1 MPHKGILESLNPI
14 PDLSLHISPPNSAPN
29 EPADS
34 AAFNIWRC
42 RDNTDVHDGGL
53 VKSHSDDAATTPLA
67 ADTELSLANPTSA
80 SEAESDSNSWKMMKS
95 SYFARDQQQA
105 AAEKHNNISHGLS
118 MLDVAELGIKP
129 IKGIPVYNTIPAA
142 ANCSFPF
149 SSPNLD
155 PSRDI
160 SAAANSKVCFYQT
173 PPPYLSPAAPFRPGA
188 AAMGAG
194 VGGGFESRFNG
205 ITMDS
210 LRVPQQHLQ
219 YLNHHHHQQ
228 QQLLQHQHQCGV
240 GVGIGIGAHHH
251 HHHGDFSNNN
261 GFIMRSRFT
270 PKSYQSKR
278 SMRAPRMR
286 WTSSLHARFVHAV
299 ELLGGHERA
308 TPKSVLELMDVK
320 DLTLAHVKS
329 HLQMYRT
336 VKNTDKPVA
345 SSDGSG
351 DEDLMSTTTT
361 THHQNSANGLLNQR
375 GPSNASLNLE
385 QDTEHPSSNLWGNS
399 SSRGAWVQASS
410 RDLNGH
416 SQHRSPSGNLFHHH
430 EGSDFAQSRSS
441 FVDLSNGDLIKNPSL
456 EFSLG
461 RPDWHSKEV
470 LD

>member
-1 MPHKGILESLNPI
+1 MPRKGILESLNPI
-14 PDLSLHISPPNSAPN
+14 PDLSLHISPPNSCPN
-29 EPADS
+29 SSSLCCTTTDS

-42 RDNTDVHDGGL
+42 RDNNNVLDGGL
-53 VKSHSDDAATTPLA
+53 VKSHSSVDDATTPPLA
-67 ADTELSLANPTSA
+67 ADTELSLAANPTSA
-80 SEAESDSNSWKMMKS
+80 SEAESENSWRMKS
-95 SYFARDQQQA
+95 SYFKRDQQQV
-105 AAEKHNNISHGLS
+105 AAEKHNISHGLS
-118 MLDVAELGIKP
+118 MLDVAELGLKP
-129 IKGIPVYNTIPAA
+129 IKGIPVYNTTPA

-155 PSRDI
+155 SSRD
-160 SAAANSKVCFYQT
+160 SAAANSKLCFYQQT
-173 PPPYLSPAAPFRPGA
+173 PSSYLSPAAPFRP
-188 AAMGAG
+188 MG

-205 ITMDS
+205 ISMDS
-210 LRVPQQHLQ
+210 LRVPQHGHLQ
-219 YLNHHHHQQ
+219 YLNHHHQQ
-228 QQLLQHQHQCGV
+228 QHQHQCGV
-240 GVGIGIGAHHH
+240 GIGAHHH
-251 HHHGDFSNNN
+251 HPDFSNNN
-261 GFIMRSRFT
+261 GFMMRSRFT
-270 PKSYQSKR
+270 PKSYHSKR
-278 SMRAPRMR
+278 NMRAPRMR

-351 DEDLMSTTTT
+351 DEDLLSTTTT
-361 THHQNSANGLLNQR
+361 THHQNSTNNSILNQR
-375 GPSNASLNLE
+375 GASNATLNLE
-385 QDTEHPSSNLWGNS
+385 HDMEHHPSSNLWGNS

-410 RDLNGH
+410 RDLNGL
-416 SQHRSPSGNLFHHH
+416 SQDRSPSGNPFHHH

-441 FVDLSNGDLIKNPSL
+441 FVDLSNVDLIKNPSL

>member
-14 PDLSLHISPPNSAPN
+14 PDLSLHISLPNSASN

-42 RDNTDVHDGGL
+42 RDNNTDVHDGVGGL
-53 VKSHSDDAATTPLA
+53 VNSHGDDATTPPPPLA

-80 SEAESDSNSWKMMKS
+80 SESDNNNNSWKMMNS
-95 SYFARDQQQA
+95 SYFSRDQQQA
-105 AAEKHNNISHGLS
+105 EKHSNISHGLS
-118 MLDVAELGIKP
+118 MLDVAELGMKP
-129 IKGIPVYNTIPAA
+129 IKGIPVYNTTPAP

-149 SSPNLD
+149 SQPNLD

-160 SAAANSKVCFYQT
+160 SAAANNPKLCYYQT
-173 PPPYLSPAAPFRPGA
+173 PPYLSPAVPFRPGG
-188 AAMGAG
+188 AAM
-194 VGGGFESRFNG
+194 GGFESTRFNG
-205 ITMDS
+205 ITMES
-210 LRVPQQHLQ
+210 LRVPQHQLQ
-219 YLNHHHHQQ
+219 YLNHHHHHQQ
-228 QQLLQHQHQCGV
+228 QQQLQHQHQCGV
-240 GVGIGIGAHHH
+240 GVGIGAHHHH
-251 HHHGDFSNNN
+251 HHHGDFSSNN

-278 SMRAPRMR
+278 NMRAPRMR

-351 DEDLMSTTTT
+351 DEDLLSTTTT

-375 GPSNASLNLE
+375 GGSNVGLNSE
-385 QDTEHPSSNLWGNS
+385 QDAEHPSSNLWGNS
-399 SSRGAWVQASS
+399 SRY
-410 RDLNGH
+410 DLH
-416 SQHRSPSGNLFHHH
+416 L
-430 EGSDFAQSRSS
+430 
-441 FVDLSNGDLIKNPSL
+441 
-456 EFSLG
+456 
-461 RPDWHSKEV
+461 
-470 LD
+470 

>member
-1 MPHKGILESLNPI
+1 MPHKGISESLNPI

-34 AAFNIWRC
+34 AAFNIWWC
-42 RDNTDVHDGGL
+42 RDNTDVHDGGR
-53 VKSHSDDAATTPLA
+53 VKSHSDVDATTTPPLA

-80 SEAESDSNSWKMMKS
+80 SEAESDNNASWKMMKS

-105 AAEKHNNISHGLS
+105 EPAAEKHSNISHGLS
-118 MLDVAELGIKP
+118 MLDVAELGMKP
-129 IKGIPVYNTIPAA
+129 IKGIPVYNTTPAAA

-149 SSPNLD
+149 TSPSLD
-155 PSRDI
+155 SSRDI
-160 SAAANSKVCFYQT
+160 SAAANSKLFFYQT
-173 PPPYLSPAAPFRPGA
+173 PPYLSPAGV
-188 AAMGAG
+188 AMG

-210 LRVPQQHLQ
+210 LRVPPQHHLQ

-228 QQLLQHQHQCGV
+228 QQLQHQHQCGV
-240 GVGIGIGAHHH
+240 GVGVGIGAHHH
-251 HHHGDFSNNN
+251 HHQHGDFSNNN

-278 SMRAPRMR
+278 NMRAPRMR

-351 DEDLMSTTTT
+351 DEDLLSTTTT
-361 THHQNSANGLLNQR
+361 THHQSSANGIQNQR
-375 GPSNASLNLE
+375 GVSNASLNLE

-399 SSRGAWVQASS
+399 SSRGPWVQATS

-416 SQHRSPSGNLFHHH
+416 SQHRSLSGNLFHHH
-430 EGSDFAQSRSS
+430 EGSDFAQPRSS
-441 FVDLSNGDLIKNPSL
+441 FIDLTNGDLIKNPSL